1 MHVQEY
7 RYNNYMNSAEA
18 AIETTITEFNRGLG
32 SQLRVAYLFGSF
44 VQGYYQPG
52 ESDINLLFIVDDDTD
67 IFEIREF
74 FLPIWKKFGDTLR
87 RAPLIAYTSSFSR
100 YLQLDPALAH
110 HLLNNGRLLLG
121 SPDYLTDLPQLDV
134 QEATARLATEALF
147 ASGILLPELLS
158 PEMIVEKNSVARRL
172 ARKLWHEPVPEDET
186 AVATFARIQQ
196 KLGPTIA
203 RLPAG
208 KAYTNTEIPSVTAP
222 FLPGLQSLYTEGDN
236 IVMVLAHLSPQDIK
250 RTQWAQMTDR
260 LSKECSGLVLTT
272 AAQLSLSLVY
282 DMPINL
288 KTKRYQYNWG
298 INHIAQLHTSKRQI
312 MRQAASVPARIEID
326 SLPHALL
333 TQDDD
338 QFPTII
344 HDFQNKMLNVQLT
357 HELLC
362 RFGDVERFVP
372 PHPMPDRSQP
382 SLERL
387 QGIFDHLRWWS
398 TFYTEQMFDSDS
410 N

>member
-1 MHVQEY
+1 M
-7 RYNNYMNSAEA
+7 NNAEA
-18 AIETTITEFNRGLG
+18 AIEETLTEFYRGLG
-32 SQLRVAYLFGSF
+32 SQLKAAYLFGSF
-44 VQGYYQPG
+44 TQGYYQPG

-74 FLPIWKKFGDTLR
+74 FLPVWKKFGATLR
-87 RAPLIAYTSSFSR
+87 HAPLIAYTSSFSR

-110 HLLNNGRLLLG
+110 HLHNNGRLLFG
-121 SPDYLTDLPQLDV
+121 SPDYLTNLPQLDV

-147 ASGILLPELLS
+147 ASGTLLPELLS
-158 PEMIVEKNSVARRL
+158 PEMVGEKNSAARRL
-172 ARKLWHEPVPEDET
+172 ARKLWQEPIADGET
-186 AVATFARIQQ
+186 AVITYARIQQ

-222 FLPGLQSLYTEGDN
+222 FLPGLQSLYTESDN
-236 IVMVLAHLSPQDIK
+236 IVMVLAHLSPEDIK
-250 RTQWAQMTDR
+250 RTPWAQMTDR

-282 DMPINL
+282 DTPINL

-298 INHIAQLHTSKRQI
+298 INHIAQLQTSRRQI
-312 MRQAASVPARIEID
+312 MRQAASVPAHIEID

-338 QFPTII
+338 QFHTII

-362 RFGDVERFVP
+362 RFGDVERFFPPVP
-372 PHPMPDRSQP
+372 LLDRSRPPQ
-382 SLERL
+382 ERL
-387 QGIFDHLRWWS
+387 QSIFDHLRWWS
-398 TFYTEQMFDSDS
+398 TFYTEQMFDSD
-410 N
+410 ND